1 MEEGRNMK
9 KIVLITGAS
18 SDIGSEI
25 ASLLGDSYEVILH
38 YNNNY
43 DEVMKL
49 KDKLEE
55 NLPDKLKQKREE
67 LGLEQQELAELIGV
81 SKQAY
86 FKWEK
91 GFSKPTKANIAKLEK
106 VLKVPEGYLSE
117 DEISSLYKQLTEP
130 NQEKAITYVRDLVS
144 SQKVIS
150 IAEKR
155 SEYRV
160 YEKLSAGIGASV
172 YGDLDYDVVYY
183 NEELPHDFAS
193 WVDGN
198 SMEPTYQ
205 NGEVALIRETGFDY
219 DGAVY
224 AVVWDSQTYI
234 KKVYREEEG
243 LRLVSINKDY
253 PDKFAPFDE
262 NPRVIGKIVGHFMPL
277 ED

>member
-1 MEEGRNMK
+1 M
-9 KIVLITGAS
+9 
-18 SDIGSEI
+18 
-25 ASLLGDSYEVILH
+25 YQ
-38 YNNNY
+38 
-43 DEVMKL
+43 
-49 KDKLEE
+49 
-55 NLPDKLKQKREE
+55 PDKLKQKREE

-91 GFSKPTKANIAKLEK
+91 GLSKPTKANIIKLEK
-106 VLKVPEGYLSE
+106 VLKVSEGYLSE

-150 IAEKR
+150 IAEMR
-155 SEYRV
+155 SEYHV

-193 WVDGN
+193 WVDRN

-205 NGEVALIRETGFDY
+205 NGEVALIIETGFDY

-243 LRLVSINKDY
+243 LRLVSIDKGY

-262 NPRVIGKIVGHFMPL
+262 NPRVVGKIVGHFMPL

>member
-1 MEEGRNMK
+1 M
-9 KIVLITGAS
+9 
-18 SDIGSEI
+18 
-25 ASLLGDSYEVILH
+25 YQ
-38 YNNNY
+38 
-43 DEVMKL
+43 
-49 KDKLEE
+49 
-55 NLPDKLKQKREE
+55 PDKLKQKREE

-91 GFSKPTKANIAKLEK
+91 GLSKPTKANIAKLEK

-117 DEISSLYKQLTEP
+117 NEISSLYKQLTEP
-130 NQEKAITYVRDLVS
+130 NQEKAITYVRDLVA

-155 SEYRV
+155 SEYHV

-234 KKVYREEEG
+234 KKVYREEDG

-262 NPRVIGKIVGHFMPL
+262 NPRVVGKIVGHFIPL

>member
-1 MEEGRNMK
+1 MYQPE
-9 KIVLITGAS
+9 
-18 SDIGSEI
+18 
-25 ASLLGDSYEVILH
+25 
-38 YNNNY
+38 
-43 DEVMKL
+43 
-49 KDKLEE
+49 
-55 NLPDKLKQKREE
+55 KLKQKREE
-67 LGLEQQELAELIGV
+67 LGLEQQELAERIGV

-91 GFSKPTKANIAKLEK
+91 GLSKPTKANIAKLEK

-144 SQKVIS
+144 SQKIVSIS
-150 IAEKR
+150 EKR
-155 SEYRV
+155 SEYHV

-205 NGEVALIRETGFDY
+205 NREVALIRETGFDY

-262 NPRVIGKIVGHFMPL
+262 NPRVVGKIVGHFMPL

>member
-1 MEEGRNMK
+1 M
-9 KIVLITGAS
+9 
-18 SDIGSEI
+18 
-25 ASLLGDSYEVILH
+25 YQ
-38 YNNNY
+38 
-43 DEVMKL
+43 
-49 KDKLEE
+49 
-55 NLPDKLKQKREE
+55 PDKLKQKREE

-106 VLKVPEGYLSE
+106 VLKVSEGYLTE

-144 SQKVIS
+144 SQKIVSIS
-150 IAEKR
+150 EKR
-155 SEYRV
+155 SEYHV

-172 YGDLDYDVVYY
+172 YGYLDYDVVYY

-262 NPRVIGKIVGHFMPL
+262 NPRVVGKIVGHFMPL

>member
-1 MEEGRNMK
+1 M
-9 KIVLITGAS
+9 
-18 SDIGSEI
+18 
-25 ASLLGDSYEVILH
+25 YQ
-38 YNNNY
+38 
-43 DEVMKL
+43 
-49 KDKLEE
+49 
-55 NLPDKLKQKREE
+55 PDKLKQKREE
-67 LGLEQQELAELIGV
+67 LGLEQQELAERIGV

-91 GFSKPTKANIAKLEK
+91 GLSKPTKANITKLEK

-130 NQEKAITYVRDLVS
+130 NQEKAITYVRDLVL

-150 IAEKR
+150 IVEKR
-155 SEYRV
+155 SEYHV

-262 NPRVIGKIVGHFMPL
+262 NPRVVGKIVGHFMPL

>member
-1 MEEGRNMK
+1 M
-9 KIVLITGAS
+9 
-18 SDIGSEI
+18 
-25 ASLLGDSYEVILH
+25 YQ
-38 YNNNY
+38 
-43 DEVMKL
+43 
-49 KDKLEE
+49 
-55 NLPDKLKQKREE
+55 PDKLKQKREE

-91 GFSKPTKANIAKLEK
+91 GLSKPTKANIAKLEK

-144 SQKVIS
+144 SQKVIG

>member
-1 MEEGRNMK
+1 M
-9 KIVLITGAS
+9 
-18 SDIGSEI
+18 
-25 ASLLGDSYEVILH
+25 YQ
-38 YNNNY
+38 
-43 DEVMKL
+43 
-49 KDKLEE
+49 
-55 NLPDKLKQKREE
+55 PDKLKQKREE

-91 GFSKPTKANIAKLEK
+91 GLSKPTKANIAKLEK

-130 NQEKAITYVRDLVS
+130 NQEKAITYVSDLVS

-150 IAEKR
+150 IAERR
-155 SEYRV
+155 SEYHV

-183 NEELPHDFAS
+183 DEELPHDFAS

-234 KKVYREEEG
+234 KKVYREKEG

>member
-1 MEEGRNMK
+1 M
-9 KIVLITGAS
+9 
-18 SDIGSEI
+18 
-25 ASLLGDSYEVILH
+25 YQ
-38 YNNNY
+38 
-43 DEVMKL
+43 
-49 KDKLEE
+49 
-55 NLPDKLKQKREE
+55 PDKLKQKREE

-91 GFSKPTKANIAKLEK
+91 GLSKPTKANIAKLEK

-253 PDKFAPFDE
+253 PDKSAPFDE

>member
-1 MEEGRNMK
+1 M
-9 KIVLITGAS
+9 
-18 SDIGSEI
+18 
-25 ASLLGDSYEVILH
+25 YQ
-38 YNNNY
+38 
-43 DEVMKL
+43 
-49 KDKLEE
+49 
-55 NLPDKLKQKREE
+55 PDKLKQKREE

-106 VLKVPEGYLSE
+106 ILKVPTGYLSE

-224 AVVWDSQTYI
+224 AVVWAVYALIWNGKTYI

>member
-1 MEEGRNMK
+1 MYQPE
-9 KIVLITGAS
+9 
-18 SDIGSEI
+18 
-25 ASLLGDSYEVILH
+25 
-38 YNNNY
+38 
-43 DEVMKL
+43 
-49 KDKLEE
+49 
-55 NLPDKLKQKREE
+55 KLKQKREE
-67 LGLEQQELAELIGV
+67 LGLEQQELAERIGV

-91 GFSKPTKANIAKLEK
+91 GLSKPTKANIAKLEK

-155 SEYRV
+155 SEYHV

-262 NPRVIGKIVGHFMPL
+262 NPRVVGKIVGHFMSL

>member
-1 MEEGRNMK
+1 M
-9 KIVLITGAS
+9 
-18 SDIGSEI
+18 
-25 ASLLGDSYEVILH
+25 YQ
-38 YNNNY
+38 
-43 DEVMKL
+43 
-49 KDKLEE
+49 
-55 NLPDKLKQKREE
+55 PDKLKQKREE

-91 GFSKPTKANIAKLEK
+91 GLSKPTKANIAKLEK

-234 KKVYREEEG
+234 KKVYREKEG

>member
-1 MEEGRNMK
+1 M
-9 KIVLITGAS
+9 
-18 SDIGSEI
+18 
-25 ASLLGDSYEVILH
+25 YQ
-38 YNNNY
+38 
-43 DEVMKL
+43 
-49 KDKLEE
+49 
-55 NLPDKLKQKREE
+55 PDKLKQKREE

-91 GFSKPTKANIAKLEK
+91 GLSKPTKANITKLEK

-117 DEISSLYKQLTEP
+117 DEISSLYKQLTNP
-130 NQEKAITYVRDLVS
+130 NKEKAITYVRDLVS

-262 NPRVIGKIVGHFMPL
+262 NPRVVGKIVGSFTPL
-277 ED
+277 EE

>member
-1 MEEGRNMK
+1 MYQPE
-9 KIVLITGAS
+9 
-18 SDIGSEI
+18 
-25 ASLLGDSYEVILH
+25 
-38 YNNNY
+38 
-43 DEVMKL
+43 
-49 KDKLEE
+49 
-55 NLPDKLKQKREE
+55 KLKQKREE
-67 LGLEQQELAELIGV
+67 LGLEQQELAERIGV

-91 GFSKPTKANIAKLEK
+91 GLSKPTKANIAKLEK

-150 IAEKR
+150 ITEKR
-155 SEYRV
+155 SEYHV

-262 NPRVIGKIVGHFMPL
+262 NPRVVGKIVGHFMPL

>member
-1 MEEGRNMK
+1 M
-9 KIVLITGAS
+9 
-18 SDIGSEI
+18 
-25 ASLLGDSYEVILH
+25 YQ
-38 YNNNY
+38 
-43 DEVMKL
+43 
-49 KDKLEE
+49 
-55 NLPDKLKQKREE
+55 PDKLKQKREE

-91 GFSKPTKANIAKLEK
+91 GLSKPTKVNIAKLEK
-106 VLKVPEGYLSE
+106 VLKIPEGYLSE

-130 NQEKAITYVRDLVS
+130 NQEKAITYVRDLLS
-144 SQKVIS
+144 SQKIVSIS
-150 IAEKR
+150 EKR
-155 SEYRV
+155 SEYHV

-193 WVDGN
+193 WVDRN
-198 SMEPTYQ
+198 SMGPTYQ
-205 NGEVALIRETGFDY
+205 NGEVALIIETGFDY

-243 LRLVSINKDY
+243 LRLVSIDKGY

-262 NPRVIGKIVGHFMPL
+262 NPRVVGKIVGHFMPL

>member
-1 MEEGRNMK
+1 M
-9 KIVLITGAS
+9 
-18 SDIGSEI
+18 
-25 ASLLGDSYEVILH
+25 YQ
-38 YNNNY
+38 
-43 DEVMKL
+43 
-49 KDKLEE
+49 
-55 NLPDKLKQKREE
+55 PDKLKQKREE

-91 GFSKPTKANIAKLEK
+91 GLSKQTKVNIAKLEK
-106 VLKVPEGYLSE
+106 VLKIPEGYLSE

-130 NQEKAITYVRDLVS
+130 NQEKAITYVRDLLS
-144 SQKVIS
+144 SQKIVSIS
-150 IAEKR
+150 EKR
-155 SEYRV
+155 SEYHV

-193 WVDGN
+193 WVDRN

-205 NGEVALIRETGFDY
+205 NGEVALIIETGFDY

-243 LRLVSINKDY
+243 LRLVSIDKGY

-262 NPRVIGKIVGHFMPL
+262 NPRVVGKIVGHFMPL

>member
-1 MEEGRNMK
+1 MYQPN
-9 KIVLITGAS
+9 
-18 SDIGSEI
+18 
-25 ASLLGDSYEVILH
+25 
-38 YNNNY
+38 
-43 DEVMKL
+43 
-49 KDKLEE
+49 
-55 NLPDKLKQKREE
+55 KLKQKREE

-91 GFSKPTKANIAKLEK
+91 GLSKPTKVNIAKLEK
-106 VLKVPEGYLSE
+106 VLKIPEGYLSE

-130 NQEKAITYVRDLVS
+130 NQEKAITYVRDLLS
-144 SQKVIS
+144 SQKIVSIS
-150 IAEKR
+150 EKR
-155 SEYRV
+155 SEYHV

-193 WVDGN
+193 WVDRN

-205 NGEVALIRETGFDY
+205 NGEVALIIETGFDY

-243 LRLVSINKDY
+243 LRLVSIDKGY

-262 NPRVIGKIVGHFMPL
+262 NPRVVGKIVGHFMPL

>member
-1 MEEGRNMK
+1 M
-9 KIVLITGAS
+9 
-18 SDIGSEI
+18 
-25 ASLLGDSYEVILH
+25 YQ
-38 YNNNY
+38 
-43 DEVMKL
+43 
-49 KDKLEE
+49 
-55 NLPDKLKQKREE
+55 PDKLKQKREE

-91 GFSKPTKANIAKLEK
+91 GLSKPTKANIAKLEK

-155 SEYRV
+155 SEYHV

-183 NEELPHDFAS
+183 NKELPHDFAS

>member
-1 MEEGRNMK
+1 MYQPE
-9 KIVLITGAS
+9 
-18 SDIGSEI
+18 
-25 ASLLGDSYEVILH
+25 
-38 YNNNY
+38 
-43 DEVMKL
+43 
-49 KDKLEE
+49 
-55 NLPDKLKQKREE
+55 KLKQKREE
-67 LGLEQQELAELIGV
+67 LGLEQQELAERIGV

-91 GFSKPTKANIAKLEK
+91 GLSKPTKANIAKLEK

-155 SEYRV
+155 SEYHV

-243 LRLVSINKDY
+243 IRLVSINKDY

-262 NPRVIGKIVGHFMPL
+262 NPRVVGKIVGHFMPL

>member
-1 MEEGRNMK
+1 M
-9 KIVLITGAS
+9 
-18 SDIGSEI
+18 
-25 ASLLGDSYEVILH
+25 
-38 YNNNY
+38 
-43 DEVMKL
+43 
-49 KDKLEE
+49 
-55 NLPDKLKQKREE
+55 
-67 LGLEQQELAELIGV
+67 AELIGV

-91 GFSKPTKANIAKLEK
+91 GLSKPTKVNIAKLEK
-106 VLKVPEGYLSE
+106 VLKIPEGYLSE

-130 NQEKAITYVRDLVS
+130 NQEKAITYVRDRLS
-144 SQKVIS
+144 SQKIVSIS
-150 IAEKR
+150 EKR
-155 SEYRV
+155 SEYHV

-193 WVDGN
+193 WVDRN

-205 NGEVALIRETGFDY
+205 NGEVALIIETGFDY

-243 LRLVSINKDY
+243 LRLVSIDKGY

-262 NPRVIGKIVGHFMPL
+262 NPRVVGKIVGHFMPL

>member
-1 MEEGRNMK
+1 M
-9 KIVLITGAS
+9 
-18 SDIGSEI
+18 
-25 ASLLGDSYEVILH
+25 YQ
-38 YNNNY
+38 
-43 DEVMKL
+43 
-49 KDKLEE
+49 
-55 NLPDKLKQKREE
+55 PDKLKQKREE

-106 VLKVPEGYLSE
+106 ILKVPTGYLSE
-117 DEISSLYKQLTEP
+117 DEISFLYKQLTEP
-130 NQEKAITYVRDLVS
+130 NQERAITYVRDLVS

-150 IAEKR
+150 IAEKH
-155 SEYRV
+155 SEYHV

>member
-1 MEEGRNMK
+1 MYQ
-9 KIVLITGAS
+9 A
-18 SDIGSEI
+18 
-25 ASLLGDSYEVILH
+25 
-38 YNNNY
+38 
-43 DEVMKL
+43 
-49 KDKLEE
+49 
-55 NLPDKLKQKREE
+55 DKLKQKREE

-91 GFSKPTKANIAKLEK
+91 GLSKPTKVNIAKLEK

-117 DEISSLYKQLTEP
+117 DGISSLYKQLTEP
-130 NQEKAITYVRDLVS
+130 NQEKAITYIRDLVS
-144 SQKVIS
+144 SQKIVRIS
-150 IAEKR
+150 ENR
-155 SEYRV
+155 SEYHV

-262 NPRVIGKIVGHFMPL
+262 NPRVIGKIVGSFTPL
-277 ED
+277 EE

>member
-1 MEEGRNMK
+1 M
-9 KIVLITGAS
+9 
-18 SDIGSEI
+18 
-25 ASLLGDSYEVILH
+25 YQ
-38 YNNNY
+38 
-43 DEVMKL
+43 
-49 KDKLEE
+49 
-55 NLPDKLKQKREE
+55 PDKLKQKREE

-106 VLKVPEGYLSE
+106 ILKVPTGYLSE
-117 DEISSLYKQLTEP
+117 DEISFLYKQLTEP

>member
-1 MEEGRNMK
+1 M
-9 KIVLITGAS
+9 
-18 SDIGSEI
+18 
-25 ASLLGDSYEVILH
+25 YQ
-38 YNNNY
+38 
-43 DEVMKL
+43 
-49 KDKLEE
+49 
-55 NLPDKLKQKREE
+55 PDKLKQKREE

-91 GFSKPTKANIAKLEK
+91 GLSKPTKANITKLEK

-144 SQKVIS
+144 SQRVIS

-155 SEYRV
+155 SEYHV

-183 NEELPHDFAS
+183 NGELPHDFAS

>member
-1 MEEGRNMK
+1 M
-9 KIVLITGAS
+9 
-18 SDIGSEI
+18 
-25 ASLLGDSYEVILH
+25 YQ
-38 YNNNY
+38 
-43 DEVMKL
+43 
-49 KDKLEE
+49 
-55 NLPDKLKQKREE
+55 PDKLKQKREE

-91 GFSKPTKANIAKLEK
+91 GLSKPTKVNIAKLEK
-106 VLKVPEGYLSE
+106 VLKIPEGYLSE

-130 NQEKAITYVRDLVS
+130 NQEKAITYVRDLLS
-144 SQKVIS
+144 SQKIVSIS
-150 IAEKR
+150 EKR
-155 SEYRV
+155 SEYHV

-193 WVDGN
+193 WVDRN

-205 NGEVALIRETGFDY
+205 NGEVALIIETGFDY

-234 KKVYREEEG
+234 KKVSREEEG
-243 LRLVSINKDY
+243 LRLVSIDKGY

-262 NPRVIGKIVGHFMPL
+262 NPRVVGKIVGHFMPL

>member
-1 MEEGRNMK
+1 MYQPE
-9 KIVLITGAS
+9 
-18 SDIGSEI
+18 
-25 ASLLGDSYEVILH
+25 
-38 YNNNY
+38 
-43 DEVMKL
+43 
-49 KDKLEE
+49 
-55 NLPDKLKQKREE
+55 KLKQKREE
-67 LGLEQQELAELIGV
+67 LGLEQQELAQRIGV

-91 GFSKPTKANIAKLEK
+91 GLSKPTKANIAKLEK

-155 SEYRV
+155 SEYHV

-219 DGAVY
+219 DGSVY

-262 NPRVIGKIVGHFMPL
+262 NPRVVGKIVGHFMPL

>member
-1 MEEGRNMK
+1 M
-9 KIVLITGAS
+9 
-18 SDIGSEI
+18 
-25 ASLLGDSYEVILH
+25 YQ
-38 YNNNY
+38 
-43 DEVMKL
+43 
-49 KDKLEE
+49 
-55 NLPDKLKQKREE
+55 PDKLKQKREE

-91 GFSKPTKANIAKLEK
+91 GLSKPTKANIAKLEK

-205 NGEVALIRETGFDY
+205 NGEVALFRETGFDY

>member
-1 MEEGRNMK
+1 M
-9 KIVLITGAS
+9 
-18 SDIGSEI
+18 
-25 ASLLGDSYEVILH
+25 YQ
-38 YNNNY
+38 
-43 DEVMKL
+43 
-49 KDKLEE
+49 
-55 NLPDKLKQKREE
+55 PDKLKQKREE

-91 GFSKPTKANIAKLEK
+91 GLSKPTKANIAKLEK

-117 DEISSLYKQLTEP
+117 DELSSLYKQLTES
-130 NQEKAITYVRDLVS
+130 NQEKAIIYVRDLVS

-155 SEYRV
+155 SEYHV

-183 NEELPHDFAS
+183 NEKLPHDFAS

-205 NGEVALIRETGFDY
+205 NGEVALIREAGFDY
-219 DGAVY
+219 DGEVY
-224 AVVWDSQTYI
+224 AVVWESQTYI

-262 NPRVIGKIVGHFMPL
+262 NPRVVGKIVGHFMPL

>member
-1 MEEGRNMK
+1 M
-9 KIVLITGAS
+9 
-18 SDIGSEI
+18 
-25 ASLLGDSYEVILH
+25 YQ
-38 YNNNY
+38 
-43 DEVMKL
+43 
-49 KDKLEE
+49 
-55 NLPDKLKQKREE
+55 PDKLKQKREE

-91 GFSKPTKANIAKLEK
+91 GLSKPTKANIAKLEK
-106 VLKVPEGYLSE
+106 VLKVTEGYLSE

>member
-1 MEEGRNMK
+1 MYQPE
-9 KIVLITGAS
+9 
-18 SDIGSEI
+18 
-25 ASLLGDSYEVILH
+25 
-38 YNNNY
+38 
-43 DEVMKL
+43 
-49 KDKLEE
+49 
-55 NLPDKLKQKREE
+55 KLKQKREE
-67 LGLEQQELAELIGV
+67 LGLEQQELAERIGV

-91 GFSKPTKANIAKLEK
+91 GLSKPTKANIAKLEK

-155 SEYRV
+155 SEYHV

-198 SMEPTYQ
+198 SMEPTYK

-262 NPRVIGKIVGHFMPL
+262 NPRVVGKIVGHFMPL

>member
-1 MEEGRNMK
+1 M
-9 KIVLITGAS
+9 
-18 SDIGSEI
+18 
-25 ASLLGDSYEVILH
+25 YQ
-38 YNNNY
+38 
-43 DEVMKL
+43 
-49 KDKLEE
+49 
-55 NLPDKLKQKREE
+55 PDKLKQKREE

-91 GFSKPTKANIAKLEK
+91 GLSKPTKANIAKLEK

-243 LRLVSINKDY
+243 LR
-253 PDKFAPFDE
+253 
-262 NPRVIGKIVGHFMPL
+262 
-277 ED
+277 

>member
-1 MEEGRNMK
+1 M
-9 KIVLITGAS
+9 
-18 SDIGSEI
+18 
-25 ASLLGDSYEVILH
+25 YQ
-38 YNNNY
+38 
-43 DEVMKL
+43 
-49 KDKLEE
+49 
-55 NLPDKLKQKREE
+55 PDKLKQKREE

-91 GFSKPTKANIAKLEK
+91 GLSKPTKANIAKLEK

-262 NPRVIGKIVGHFMPL
+262 NPRVIGKIIGHFMPL

>member
-1 MEEGRNMK
+1 M
-9 KIVLITGAS
+9 
-18 SDIGSEI
+18 
-25 ASLLGDSYEVILH
+25 YQ
-38 YNNNY
+38 
-43 DEVMKL
+43 
-49 KDKLEE
+49 
-55 NLPDKLKQKREE
+55 PDKLKQKREE
-67 LGLEQQELAELIGV
+67 LGLEQQELAERIGV

-106 VLKVPEGYLSE
+106 VLKVSEGYLTE

-155 SEYRV
+155 SEYHV

-262 NPRVIGKIVGHFMPL
+262 NPRVVGKIVGHFMPL

>member
-1 MEEGRNMK
+1 M
-9 KIVLITGAS
+9 
-18 SDIGSEI
+18 
-25 ASLLGDSYEVILH
+25 YQ
-38 YNNNY
+38 
-43 DEVMKL
+43 
-49 KDKLEE
+49 
-55 NLPDKLKQKREE
+55 PDKLKQKREE

-91 GFSKPTKANIAKLEK
+91 GLSKPTKVNIAKLEK
-106 VLKVPEGYLSE
+106 VLKIPEGYLSE

-130 NQEKAITYVRDLVS
+130 NQEKAITYVRDLLS
-144 SQKVIS
+144 SQKIVSIS
-150 IAEKR
+150 EKR
-155 SEYRV
+155 SEYHV

-193 WVDGN
+193 WVDRN

-205 NGEVALIRETGFDY
+205 NGEVALIIETGFDY

-234 KKVYREEEG
+234 KKVYRDEEG
-243 LRLVSINKDY
+243 LRLVSIEKGY

-262 NPRVIGKIVGHFMPL
+262 NPRVVGKIVGHFMPL

>member
-1 MEEGRNMK
+1 M
-9 KIVLITGAS
+9 
-18 SDIGSEI
+18 
-25 ASLLGDSYEVILH
+25 YQ
-38 YNNNY
+38 
-43 DEVMKL
+43 
-49 KDKLEE
+49 
-55 NLPDKLKQKREE
+55 PDKLKQKREE

-91 GFSKPTKANIAKLEK
+91 GLSKPTKANIAKLEK

-160 YEKLSAGIGASV
+160 YEKLSAGIGASA
-172 YGDLDYDVVYY
+172 YGALDYDVVYY

-262 NPRVIGKIVGHFMPL
+262 NPRVIGKIVGSFTPL
-277 ED
+277 EE